1 MLEVVI
7 LLMTYHLSNKECVP
21 NKTEDLNLSVFK
33 MIKRIYESKPLAN
46 HILCKCKCKF
56 DREKCH

>member
-1 MLEVVI
+1 
-7 LLMTYHLSNKECVP
+7 MTYHLSNKECVP